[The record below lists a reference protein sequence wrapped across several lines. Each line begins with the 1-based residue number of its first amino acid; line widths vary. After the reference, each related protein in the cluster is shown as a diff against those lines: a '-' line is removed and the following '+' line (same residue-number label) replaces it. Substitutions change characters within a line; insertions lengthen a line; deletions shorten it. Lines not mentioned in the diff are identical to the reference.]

1 MSNVEL
7 SVKGKKLTITI
18 DLDAEG
24 TPSKSGKTLVIAST
38 HGNIPVPE
46 NPELRLGL
54 NIYRQQ

>member
-54 NIYRQQ
+54 NLYRQQ